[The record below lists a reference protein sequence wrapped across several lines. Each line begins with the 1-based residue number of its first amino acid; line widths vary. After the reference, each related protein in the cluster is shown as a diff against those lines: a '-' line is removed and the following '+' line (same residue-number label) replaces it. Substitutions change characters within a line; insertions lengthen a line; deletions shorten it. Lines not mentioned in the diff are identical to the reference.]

1 MHYFAARRHVSN
13 LLFTNSI
20 CFRYDWFAE
29 LGLRWYALPAVSGM
43 VFDCG
48 GLQFTAIPF
57 NGWYMTTEIG
67 TRDLGDPHRYNKLE
81 VLLYCIDDLYYSAKY
96 ALLVHRLLKTKVTN
110 FIPLS
115 INFLDRSTAHGIGH
129 ENTH

>member
-1 MHYFAARRHVSN
+1 MHYFTARRHVSN

-20 CFRYDWFAE
+20 YFRYDWFAE

-81 VLLYCIDDLYYSAKY
+81 VLLYFIDDLYYSVKY
-96 ALLVHRLLKTKVTN
+96 ALLLHHKSYQFYSFVN
-110 FIPLS
+110 QF
-115 INFLDRSTAHGIGH
+115 FRS
-129 ENTH
+129 

>member
-1 MHYFAARRHVSN
+1 
-13 LLFTNSI
+13 
-20 CFRYDWFAE
+20 
-29 LGLRWYALPAVSGM
+29 M

-81 VLLYCIDDLYYSAKY
+81 VLLLTRPFTWQNLNVT
-96 ALLVHRLLKTKVTN
+96 ALIIKVTN
-110 FIPLS
+110 FILLRDS
-115 INFLDRSTAHGIGH
+115 ISDCSPGHGIGH